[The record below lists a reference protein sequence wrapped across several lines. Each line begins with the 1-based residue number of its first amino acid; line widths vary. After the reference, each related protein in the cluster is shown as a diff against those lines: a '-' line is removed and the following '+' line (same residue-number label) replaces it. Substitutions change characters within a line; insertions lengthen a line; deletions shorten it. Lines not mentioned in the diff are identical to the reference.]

1 MLDLLWYVTKMSK
14 KRGTAPKKGDGRQKT
29 DIVIGARRFA
39 KISAVEG
46 IVITSEMRARIAEFD
61 RKGMS
66 AEERRRSIMRVY
78 RKG

>member
-1 MLDLLWYVTKMSK
+1 MPKKRSTSK
-14 KRGTAPKKGDGRQKT
+14 KVSRKSKLD
-29 DIVIGARRFA
+29 VMIGARRFA

-46 IVITSEMRARIAEFD
+46 IVLTGEMRTRIAEFD

-78 RKG
+78 RKA

>member
-1 MLDLLWYVTKMSK
+1 MPK
-14 KRGTAPKKGDGRQKT
+14 KRSTPKKASRKSKLDV
-29 DIVIGARRFA
+29 VIGARRFT

-46 IVITSEMRARIAEFD
+46 IMLTGEMRTRIAEFD

-78 RKG
+78 RKA

>member
-1 MLDLLWYVTKMSK
+1 MTSPDTKGS
-14 KRGTAPKKGDGRQKT
+14 G
-29 DIVIGARRFA
+29 IIGSRRFA

-46 IVITSEMRARIAEFD
+46 IVLTREMHARTVEFD

-66 AEERRRSIMRVY
+66 AEERRISIKRVY

>member
-1 MLDLLWYVTKMSK
+1 MSEAKKPARVT
-14 KRGTAPKKGDGRQKT
+14 RGTRSGQFT
-29 DIVIGARRFA
+29 IGARRFA

-46 IVITSEMRARIAEFD
+46 IVLTEKMRARGAEFD

-66 AEERRRSIMRVY
+66 AAERREAIIRAH

>member
-1 MLDLLWYVTKMSK
+1 MAKKHTTSTKK
-14 KRGTAPKKGDGRQKT
+14 VGRKQKT

-46 IVITSEMRARIAEFD
+46 IALTRGMHMRTAEFD

-66 AEERRRSIMRVY
+66 AEERRRSITRVY
-78 RKG
+78 RKT

>member
-1 MLDLLWYVTKMSK
+1 MSK

-46 IVITSEMRARIAEFD
+46 IVITSEMRARTAEFD